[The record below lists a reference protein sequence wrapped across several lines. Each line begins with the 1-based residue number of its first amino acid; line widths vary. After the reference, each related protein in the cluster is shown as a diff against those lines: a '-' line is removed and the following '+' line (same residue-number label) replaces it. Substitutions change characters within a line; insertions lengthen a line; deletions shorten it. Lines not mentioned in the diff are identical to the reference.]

1 MRLLAFLCIGLV
13 WIASINAT
21 VGGCGRYTVFYPK
34 KWLSNGPQPE
44 LPSKQPSKRLRYDKE
59 TAYRKELIVEEFP
72 AELDGSL
79 LLRNLFAS
87 QPQQLDK
94 HSRIA
99 YKEPLLVLS
108 LAAWP
113 IGWNHYSFLVQID
126 PVASED
132 DLDELRL
139 TSGARGQKALE
150 VAIRLTRSDEGGL
163 YMQITASSNRMSA
176 KERAAVLDALRGY
189 LLPSLRDTAQ
199 LATARH
205 AQLVKH
211 SAMSKEARSSRRSKE
226 LDRIIHPEKYKH
238 KASTVRPAGSAGGGG
253 GGRYTP
259 SAAAQARR
267 QVRKGG

>member
-1 MRLLAFLCIGLV
+1 M
-13 WIASINAT
+13 
-21 VGGCGRYTVFYPK
+21 FYPK
-34 KWLSNGPQPE
+34 KWLSNGPKPE

-87 QPQQLDK
+87 QPPQLDK
-94 HSRIA
+94 RSRIV

-108 LAAWP
+108 LPAWP

-126 PVASED
+126 PAASED
-132 DLDELRL
+132 DLGELRL
-139 TSGARGQKALE
+139 TSGARDQKALE

-163 YMQITASSNRMSA
+163 CMQITASSNKMSA

-211 SAMSKEARSSRRSKE
+211 SAMSKEVRSSRRSKE

-238 KASTVRPAGSAGGGG
+238 KASTVRPAGGG